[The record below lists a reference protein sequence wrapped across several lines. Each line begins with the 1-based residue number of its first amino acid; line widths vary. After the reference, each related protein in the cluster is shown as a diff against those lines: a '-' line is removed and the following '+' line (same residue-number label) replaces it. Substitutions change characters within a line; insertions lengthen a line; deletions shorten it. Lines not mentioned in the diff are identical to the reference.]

1 MFVVFDCLF
10 SIDFFILSL
19 EIMDNCSSNTDISY
33 ADNYISLNDFVVNF
47 TPEVT
52 KFFIER
58 IGEEE
63 FMSICRKSCQAP
75 PYFLL

>member
-1 MFVVFDCLF
+1 M
-10 SIDFFILSL
+10 
-19 EIMDNCSSNTDISY
+19 NTCSSNADIAYS
-33 ADNYISLNDFVVNF
+33 DNYISLNDFVVNF

-58 IGEEE
+58 IGEDE

-75 PYFLL
+75 PYYLL

>member
-1 MFVVFDCLF
+1 MVFECLF
-10 SIDFFILSL
+10 SIDFFIFSL
-19 EIMDNCSSNTDISY
+19 EIMNTCSSNADIAY

-58 IGEEE
+58 IGEDE

-75 PYFLL
+75 PYYLL

>member
-1 MFVVFDCLF
+1 MVFECLF

-19 EIMDNCSSNTDISY
+19 EIMNTCSSNTDISY

-58 IGEEE
+58 IGEDE

-75 PYFLL
+75 PYYLL

>member
-1 MFVVFDCLF
+1 MFVDLDGLF

-19 EIMDNCSSNTDISY
+19 EIMNTCSSNTDILY

>member
-19 EIMDNCSSNTDISY
+19 EIMNTCSSNTDISY

-75 PYFLL
+75 PYYLL

>member
-19 EIMDNCSSNTDISY
+19 EIMNTCSSNTDISY

-58 IGEEE
+58 IGEDE

-75 PYFLL
+75 PYYLL